1 MGLLPMDADI
11 LPPSDDRVFKL
22 ILTSPE
28 SKAGLMK
35 LISAVIG
42 RKVVDVALFPNELG
56 PGDTMEK
63 AERLDVNCKI
73 DDKSQINLEMQS
85 SHIIEALD
93 GRHRNLKGK
102 SIYYLTDL
110 HSSQP
115 AKGLQRY
122 DELARTYQITFCS
135 YTVFPE
141 SPDYVN
147 SFSLRHD
154 KTGEQL
160 SDAISVTFVELSKL
174 GEIVKK
180 PVGEMTDL
188 EKWSV
193 FFRYAPDPK
202 YRETVNKVIASE
214 EVLTMA
220 GELLMSISQNE
231 AERAIFRS
239 RRKFQTD
246 YGSDMAT
253 ARDNG
258 RAEGL
263 VEGRK
268 EGLIEGRKEG
278 RQEGKFEI
286 ARMMLSAC
294 ESIEKI
300 ISYTGLTKQ
309 EITQL

>member
-1 MGLLPMDADI
+1 MGLLPMNADI

-28 SKAGLMK
+28 SKTGLMK

-73 DDKSQINLEMQS
+73 DDGSQINLEMQA
-85 SHIIEALD
+85 SHIKEDLD
-93 GRHRNLKGK
+93 GQHNNLKGK
-102 SIYYLTDL
+102 SVYYLTDL

-115 AKGLQRY
+115 SRGVRRY
-122 DELARTYQITFCS
+122 DRLARTYQVTFCS
-135 YTVFPE
+135 YTVFPNLPE
-141 SPDYVN
+141 NYVN

-154 KTGEQL
+154 VTGELL
-160 SDAISVTFVELSKL
+160 SDAVHVIFVELSKL
-174 GEIVKK
+174 GAILKK
-180 PVGEMTDL
+180 PVKEMTALD
-188 EKWSV
+188 KWAV
-193 FFRYAPDPK
+193 FFQYAQDPR
-202 YRETVNKVIASE
+202 YRETVNRVIESE
-214 EVLTMA
+214 EVLTVA

-231 AERAIFRS
+231 RERAIFRS

-263 VEGRK
+263 K
-268 EGLIEGRKEG
+268 EGKL
-278 RQEGKFEI
+278 EI
-286 ARMMLSAC
+286 ARMMLSAG
-294 ESIEKI
+294 EPMEKI
-300 ISYTGLTKQ
+300 MRYTGLTKQ